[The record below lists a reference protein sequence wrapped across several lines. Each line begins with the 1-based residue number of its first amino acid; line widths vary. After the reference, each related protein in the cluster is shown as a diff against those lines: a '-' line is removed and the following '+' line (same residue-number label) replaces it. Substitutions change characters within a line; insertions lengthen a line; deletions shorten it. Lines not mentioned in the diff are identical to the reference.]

1 MKWSSFPNVRNKH
14 AFFVNFFQLKRVHKD
29 EGVLEML
36 SLENELLIL
45 PLQ

>member
-1 MKWSSFPNVRNKH
+1 MFPNKH
-14 AFFVNFFQLKRVHKD
+14 AFFLNFCQLKKVHKD

-36 SLENELLIL
+36 SLKNELSIL